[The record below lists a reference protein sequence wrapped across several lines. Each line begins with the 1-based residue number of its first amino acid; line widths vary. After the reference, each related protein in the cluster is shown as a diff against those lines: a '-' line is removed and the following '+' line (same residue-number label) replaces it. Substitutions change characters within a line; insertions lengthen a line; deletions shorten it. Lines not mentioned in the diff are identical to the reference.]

1 MKTREWRIYSGVH
14 GINTGWGRP
23 WACNQPK
30 EFEMRKIKPSPALLL
45 AFVALFVA
53 MGGAGYAASK
63 MKTASVKT
71 KNIRSG
77 AVTTDKLADGA
88 VTTPKLAPDAVA
100 PNARNAQNAVNASN
114 AMNAVNAQNAN
125 TLGGVA
131 PGHCQTGWLKVSAVI
146 DTAGLTDANPDA
158 VVPGFDCA
166 SNAPDAIQI
175 HREGVGIYTV
185 TFAGI
190 GSGTA
195 VSSSNVSNAVTAA
208 SRIENGSMTVK
219 VWNNGDAQFVDGKAV
234 DLIAF

>member
-1 MKTREWRIYSGVH
+1 MHK
-14 GINTGWGRP
+14 INKLRGRVP
-23 WACNQPK
+23 RPT
-30 EFEMRKIKPSPALLL
+30 PALVV
-45 AFVALFVA
+45 AFVALFAA
-53 MGGAGYAASK
+53 MGGFGYAAVK
-63 MKTASVKT
+63 MKANSVKT

-77 AVTTDKLADGA
+77 AVTSDKLADGA

-100 PNARNAQNAVNASN
+100 PRARSADN
-114 AMNAVNAQNAN
+114 AMSAVNAQNAD

-166 SNAPDAIQI
+166 SNAQDAIQI
-175 HREGVGIYTV
+175 HREGTGIYTV

-195 VSSSNVSNAVTAA
+195 VSSSNVANAVTAA
-208 SRIENGSMTVK
+208 SRIQDGSMTVK
-219 VWNNGDAQFVDGKAV
+219 VWNNGDAQFVDGKTV
-234 DLIAF
+234 DLLAF